1 MKNGPSSIPFLR
13 FKQIIILGGLLLFC
27 SVFSSSC
34 SEKKPQGSSETPVTV
49 TPVIQKTIPQYVEYV
64 AQTEAPVSVEIRARV
79 EGFIQEIAFKEGSDV
94 KEGDLLFVIDP
105 KPYEEKLARAKGKVA
120 EAEANYL
127 RAHQDVERFRPLA
140 KMKAIPQRDFDNA
153 VALEQNAT
161 AGVEAAK
168 ADMHGAELDLG
179 YCTIKSP
186 VTGRIGSTPVRV
198 GSLVGKGEPTLLAT
212 ISNTDQIWVS
222 FGISEVEYLQI
233 RKKRAEKQAESKAE
247 TQGGQPEYKI
257 EMLLADGSIHPHP
270 GKVNFADRTI
280 DPKTG
285 TLRVRVEFP
294 NPQNILKPGQFARIR
309 ILMEEQ
315 PNALVVPERS
325 VQEIQGTYSVMIVG
339 ADNKVVFRPVKP
351 GLKFGGAWVMNE
363 GVKAGEKVIVEG
375 LQKVKEG
382 MTVQAKEIPFPEENK
397 KPETSP

>member
-1 MKNGPSSIPFLR
+1 MKNQSLIALVLR
-13 FKQIIILGGLLLFC
+13 PKKVLLFVGAMSLVC
-27 SVFSSSC
+27 SVFAC
-34 SEKKPQGSSETPVTV
+34 GGSETKTESPVGAAVTV

-79 EGFIQEIAFKEGSDV
+79 EGFIQEMAFKEGSDV

-153 VALEQNAT
+153 AALEKNAT

-179 YCTIKSP
+179 YCTIRSP
-186 VTGRIGSTPVRV
+186 VSGRIGSTPVRV

-212 ISNTDQIWVS
+212 ISNTDHIWVS
-222 FGISEVEYLQI
+222 FGISEVEYLQF
-233 RKKRAEKQAESKAE
+233 RKKRAEKEAESKAKAQAEAQAE
-247 TQGGQPEYKI
+247 TQAQQPQYKI
-257 EMLLADGSIHPHP
+257 EMLLADGSVHPHP

-294 NPQNILKPGQFARIR
+294 N
-309 ILMEEQ
+309 
-315 PNALVVPERS
+315 
-325 VQEIQGTYSVMIVG
+325 
-339 ADNKVVFRPVKP
+339 
-351 GLKFGGAWVMNE
+351 
-363 GVKAGEKVIVEG
+363 
-375 LQKVKEG
+375 
-382 MTVQAKEIPFPEENK
+382 
-397 KPETSP
+397 